1 MLNAFILTHVKKG
14 QSTKFIVQVHISGV
28 VASERHSL
36 PGREVKYGVII
47 LVTVIEVNVIS

>member
-1 MLNAFILTHVKKG
+1 MLNAFILTHVKKE